1 MFCFDSWMWSCK
13 NLRKK
18 GTMQTATI
26 SLRVPQNSCS
36 HTRQWGKNGQIVM
49 NEDFKHFHV
58 HYQFPGLYFSA
69 HTPAGA
75 LHKSLSKSSILTLL
89 FTAFFQ
95 ILLNQTLLV
104 PWGQKPPVSPMAEWT
119 PGWQCDQRPC
129 RGVSTAPVP
138 FVMSRPTSFVISL
151 ALWEVRKHWECTFC
165 IIWMFPRSG
174 VCRIVCKCGRIFAQ
188 LQM

>member
-1 MFCFDSWMWSCK
+1 MFCFDWWMWSCK
-13 NLRKK
+13 NRRKK
-18 GTMQTATI
+18 GTMQTATV

-36 HTRQWGKNGQIVM
+36 HTRQWGKNGRIVM

-58 HYQFPGLYFSA
+58 LFCPHSA
-69 HTPAGA
+69 AGA

-89 FTAFFQ
+89 FTAFQ

-129 RGVSTAPVP
+129 RAVSTASVP
-138 FVMSRPTSFVISL
+138 FVMSQSARWHNQLHSSFLLPCEKSENIGNV
-151 ALWEVRKHWECTFC
+151 H
-165 IIWMFPRSG
+165 
-174 VCRIVCKCGRIFAQ
+174 FA
-188 LQM
+188 